1 MIHCKCRKNDNI
13 ITDTYVKEDLQNKL
27 LKLSVSRSNS
37 RERLREKIKHH

>member
-1 MIHCKCRKNDNI
+1 MQKNDNI
-13 ITDTYVKEDLQNKL
+13 ITDTYVKEDLPNKL